1 MRCDRG
7 RRVAGLEAMI
17 ALRAHLGSRVQIE
30 LLEANEA
37 FVERQ
42 RAVAEPFGG
51 AKSPRVDLAALAADH
66 GVTFAPTDLRPGQR
80 RVRTVRGDGIQ
91 YDALLI
97 AVGATA
103 DIAIPGSF
111 TLRGPRDLGAV
122 VKLLE
127 DIDSGR
133 VDRVAFALPSLGQ
146 LVVAALRV
154 ALQTGEHVRRRGL
167 TGVGLVV
174 VTPERMPLD
183 ALGPRIA
190 LTHLGADG
198 RARNRRAHEERAAA
212 RRCRRIGHSPS
223 RGRAGGARLVS
234 LPRSAGHGSKA
245 SLTTMRDSWRPTP
258 TVR

>member
-42 RAVAEPFGG
+42 HAVAEPFGG
-51 AKSPRVDLAALAADH
+51 AKSPRVDLAAIAARPRRSPSPRPTCV
-66 GVTFAPTDLRPGQR
+66 GRSGPAPSSDR
-80 RVRTVRGDGIQ
+80 RGDVLQ

-103 DIAIPGSF
+103 DIAIPGSL

-133 VDRVAFALPSLGQ
+133 VDRVAFALPSSVSWSFRSTSSRSRPESMCG
-146 LVVAALRV
+146 AA
-154 ALQTGEHVRRRGL
+154 
-167 TGVGLVV
+167 
-174 VTPERMPLD
+174 D
-183 ALGPRIA
+183 S
-190 LTHLGADG
+190 
-198 RARNRRAHEERAAA
+198 RA
-212 RRCRRIGHSPS
+212 
-223 RGRAGGARLVS
+223 
-234 LPRSAGHGSKA
+234 SAS
-245 SLTTMRDSWRPTP
+245 SS
-258 TVR
+258 